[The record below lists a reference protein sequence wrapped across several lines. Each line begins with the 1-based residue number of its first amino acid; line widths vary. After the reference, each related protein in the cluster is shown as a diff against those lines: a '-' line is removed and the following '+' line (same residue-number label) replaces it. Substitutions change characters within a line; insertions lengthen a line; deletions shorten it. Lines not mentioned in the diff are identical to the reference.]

1 MRAASIS
8 FLLSTSLALTD
19 ALKTPLEYEREFSEW
34 MKTYGISF
42 SNALEFAKRLE
53 NYVANDIYILEHNIE
68 NAWTGVRLG
77 HNEYSHMLF
86 DEFHSRMTGF
96 VMPEGYLEQRLASR
110 VDNLWSDFVVAE
122 AVDWQEK
129 GGVTPVKN
137 QGMCGS
143 CWAFSTTGAVE
154 GAVFVSS
161 GKLPSLSEQELV
173 DCDHNGDMGCNGG
186 LMDHAF
192 TWIEDNGGI
201 CTEDDYEYKA
211 KAQVC
216 RNCESIV
223 KVTGF
228 QDVNAQDEHALKVAV
243 SQQPVSVA
251 IEADQKAFQ
260 FYKSGVFNLTCGTRL
275 DHGVLVVGYGSDD
288 GQKFWKVKNSWG
300 PSWGEDGYIRL
311 AREENGPA
319 GQCGIASVPSYPF
332 ATMASKIEPTNKTE
346 TTSKEPQL
354 EYVDDFMELVLGNEA
369 RDVRP
374 KNLADLFSSAK
385 ITQCGDVSSAIFDF
399 SHLEVTPTS
408 PQRGQ
413 PIAFFGNGNSKRDFE
428 SANFQLQVKLADMQ
442 VFGHSGKLCGDSH
455 IPLPL
460 GLGHIDVHGFAC
472 PVNKGKS
479 SDMKVDVNLPV
490 IAPAGNYEI
499 VLKSDDDSNNS
510 LFCVNVELDL
520 TGDDR
525 SATKA
530 HVYEP
535 IEFM

>member
-1 MRAASIS
+1 MRITSS
-8 FLLSTSLALTD
+8 SLLLASLALAD
-19 ALKTPLEYEREFSEW
+19 ALKTPLEYEHEFSAW
-34 MKTYGISF
+34 MKTHSISF
-42 SNALEFAKRLE
+42 SDALEFAKRLE
-53 NYVANDIYILEHNIE
+53 NYIANDMYILEHNLE
-68 NAWTGVRLG
+68 NAWTGVKLG
-77 HNEYSHMLF
+77 HNEFSHMSF
-86 DEFHSRMTGF
+86 DEFKFKMTGF
-96 VMPEGYLEQRLASR
+96 EMPDGYLEQRLASR
-110 VDNLWSDFVVAE
+110 VDGLWTDVQVPES
-122 AVDWQEK
+122 VDWQDK

-154 GAVFVSS
+154 GAAYVSS
-161 GKLPSLSEQELV
+161 GKLVSLSEQELV

-192 TWIEDNGGI
+192 AWIEDHGGI
-201 CTEDDYEYKA
+201 CSEDDYEYKA

-216 RNCESIV
+216 RDCEKVV

-228 QDVNAQDEHALKVAV
+228 QDVNPQDEHALKVAV

-275 DHGVLVVGYGSDD
+275 DHGVLAVGYGSDN

-300 PSWGEDGYIRL
+300 SSWGENGYIRL

-332 ATMASKIEPTNKTE
+332 ATLISKDEQTE
-346 TTSKEPQL
+346 TEKVVEEPRSAPADNPV
-354 EYVDDFMELVLGNEA
+354 ESFPAEERDF
-369 RDVRP
+369 RP
-374 KNLADLFSSAK
+374 MNLADLFSSAK
-385 ITQCGDVSSAIFDF
+385 ITQCGDVGSAIIDF
-399 SHLEVTPTS
+399 SDLEVTPSS

-413 PIAFFGNGNSKRDFE
+413 PVSFFGNGNTKRDFA
-428 SANFQLQVKLADMQ
+428 SANFKLGVKLAGTQ
-442 VFGHSGKLCGDSH
+442 VFGHSGKLCGDTH
-455 IPLPL
+455 VPLPL

-472 PVNKGKS
+472 PMKKGKF
-479 SDMKVDVNLPV
+479 SDLKVDVNLPI

-499 VLKSDDDSNNS
+499 QLTSDDDSNS
-510 LFCVNVELDL
+510 PLFCVNVELDL
-520 TGDDR
+520 TSGEG
-525 SATKA
+525 AAKKT

-535 IEFM
+535 ISYM